1 MASSAP
7 DNGHVTSGLPISVC
21 VPSTR
26 GETVGSTI
34 QAVRGQTWADWELI
48 VLGQGSRE
56 PLEAAVAKA
65 AAGDRRVRYVQLQGR
80 GLSLAR
86 NAALEVAAG
95 SVIAFTDDD
104 CEPRPDWLASFAH
117 AFLDDPRL
125 GVVGGA
131 VLSPESLGYLKTCPT
146 CSPTEGLYDPLT
158 EPRHPPDGWDWI
170 GANFAVRRDVA
181 RGLGA
186 FDECL
191 GAGSDF
197 PAAEDTDYKLRLE
210 AAGVR
215 MLSTPRAAVIHTYGV
230 RRGWAVFRS
239 QRNYATGNG
248 GMAGKLTLL
257 GDKRGVQWLDDMRK
271 DCHGAPPRL
280 ARSLRRLH
288 YFSAAYERCLRDYKV
303 VDGFLRRA
311 G

>member
-7 DNGHVTSGLPISVC
+7 ENGYATDGLPISVC
-21 VPSTR
+21 IPTTR
-26 GETVGSTI
+26 SDTLGSTI
-34 QAVRGQTWADWELI
+34 RAVRAQTWADWEVI
-48 VLGQGSRE
+48 VLGQGLRE
-56 PLEAAVAKA
+56 PLEAAVTA
-65 AAGDRRVRYVQLQGR
+65 AASGDPRVRYVQLNRR
-80 GLSLAR
+80 GLSMAR
-86 NAALEVAAG
+86 NAALDVAAG

-104 CEPRPDWLASFAH
+104 CEPRPDWLATLAR

-131 VLSPESLGYLKTCPT
+131 VVSPQSLGYLRTCPT
-146 CSPTEGLYDPLT
+146 CSPSESLYDPAVR
-158 EPRHPPDGWDWI
+158 RHPPDGWDWI
-170 GANFAVRRDVA
+170 GANFAVRRTVA
-181 RGLGA
+181 RQLGG

-191 GAGSDF
+191 GLGSDF

-215 MLSTPRAAVIHTYGV
+215 MLTTPRSAVLHTYGV
-230 RRGWAVFRS
+230 RRGLAVFRS
-239 QRNYATGNG
+239 QRNYASGNG

-257 GDKRGVQWLDDMRK
+257 GDKRGQEWLDDTRK
-271 DCHGAPPRL
+271 DCHGSPPRL

-288 YFSAAYERCLRDYKV
+288 YFSAAYERCLRDYRV

>member
-7 DNGHVTSGLPISVC
+7 ENGQATGLPISVC
-21 VPSTR
+21 VPTMR
-26 GETVGSTI
+26 WETVGSTI
-34 QAVRGQTWADWELI
+34 RAIRAQTWTDWEII
-48 VLGQGSRE
+48 VLGQGPRE
-56 PLEAAVAKA
+56 PLEAAVSTA
-65 AAGDRRVRYVQLQGR
+65 ASGDQRVRYVQLERR
-80 GLSLAR
+80 GLSIAR
-86 NAALEVAAG
+86 NAALETAAG

-104 CEPRPDWLASFAH
+104 CEPRPDWLATVAR

-146 CSPTEGLYDPLT
+146 CSPTEGLYDPIA
-158 EPRHPPDGWDWI
+158 EPGHPPDGWDWI
-170 GANFAVRRDVA
+170 GANFAVRRHVT
-181 RGLGA
+181 RQLGG

-191 GAGSDF
+191 GLGSEF

-215 MLSTPRAAVIHTYGV
+215 MLTTPRAAVLHTYGV
-230 RRGWAVFRS
+230 RRGLAVFRS
-239 QRNYATGNG
+239 QKNYATGNG
-248 GMAGKLTLL
+248 AMAAKLTLL
-257 GDKRGVQWLDDMRK
+257 GDKRGVQWLDETRK

-303 VDGFLRRA
+303 VGGFLRRA